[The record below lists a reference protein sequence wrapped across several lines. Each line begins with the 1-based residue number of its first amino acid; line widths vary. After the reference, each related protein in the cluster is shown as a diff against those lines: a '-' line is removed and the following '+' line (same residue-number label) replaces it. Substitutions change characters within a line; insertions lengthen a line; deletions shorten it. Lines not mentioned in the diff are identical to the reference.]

1 MCLNIGTPKTHHFP
15 FGTNGKIVVL
25 GVRHFSVIEFTEYI
39 TGLKRKVTMVVQL
52 IGILGQTIVTGLSC
66 SKYRWLVG
74 QLFGWLD

>member
-15 FGTNGKIVVL
+15 FGTNGKVVVL
-25 GVRHFSVIEFTEYI
+25 GVRHFRIIDSLSIS

-66 SKYRWLVG
+66 SRYRWLVG
-74 QLFGWLD
+74 QLSGWLD